1 MNLSNP
7 KPWFNDGA
15 VNYYESI
22 MSKGMK
28 ILEFGGGS
36 STLWLEKFE
45 PKLLVSLESDESW
58 FNDLSSHTTMTDLR
72 FQPDYPHDLD
82 NEWESHSFDLI
93 VIDGINRLKCLYW
106 VIEHKLL
113 AENGT
118 IIYDDMHRRWL
129 PHEKG
134 PDYQDAWD
142 ALELEGFEMILIPAT
157 PAHELTIPYQRTTA
171 HDMTLFS
178 HKVK

>member
-7 KPWFNDGA
+7 KPWMNDGA

-28 ILEFGGGS
+28 ILEFGGGF

-45 PKLLVSLESDESW
+45 PKLLVSLESNEPW
-58 FNDLSSHTTMTDLR
+58 FNDLSSHTTMADLR
-72 FQPDYPHDLD
+72 FQPNYPHDLV

-106 VIEHKLL
+106 VIENELL

-118 IIYDDMHRRWL
+118 IIYDDMHRLWL
-129 PHEKG
+129 PQENS

-142 ALELEGFEMILIPAT
+142 TLEDEGFEMVMIPEK
-157 PAHELTIPYQRTTA
+157 PARELSVPRERTTA
-171 HDMTLFS
+171 YDITLFS

>member
-7 KPWFNDGA
+7 KPWMNDGA

-28 ILEFGGGS
+28 ILEFGGGF

-45 PKLLVSLESDESW
+45 PKLLVSLESDEPW
-58 FNDLSSHTTMTDLR
+58 FNDLSSHTTMADLR
-72 FQPDYPHDLD
+72 FQPNYPHDLV

-106 VIEHKLL
+106 VIENELL

-118 IIYDDMHRRWL
+118 IIYDDMHRLWL
-129 PHEKG
+129 PQENS

-142 ALELEGFEMILIPAT
+142 TLEDEGFEMVMIPEK
-157 PAHELTIPYQRTTA
+157 PARELSVPRERTTA
-171 HDMTLFS
+171 HDITLFS

>member
-1 MNLSNP
+1 
-7 KPWFNDGA
+7 
-15 VNYYESI
+15 
-22 MSKGMK
+22 
-28 ILEFGGGS
+28 
-36 STLWLEKFE
+36 
-45 PKLLVSLESDESW
+45 
-58 FNDLSSHTTMTDLR
+58 
-72 FQPDYPHDLD
+72 
-82 NEWESHSFDLI
+82 

-142 ALELEGFEMILIPAT
+142 ALELEGFEFDTFVNFLNDNNFIINIYDEKNKGEYEMHTDGEDFDKNYTVKLTLLLNLSEKKYEGGKFSIF
-157 PAHELTIPYQRTTA
+157 AHANLHEVKEFNEPG
-171 HDMTLFS
+171 TLLMFPS
-178 HKVK
+178 YVPHKVSPVTKGQRISGTFFITGPWWK